1 MYEPCL
7 TNYSKDKD
15 DSDDKFW
22 EWMDK
27 DKEKYNQKHPRIS
40 HRQGQKKKKIIVS
53 ALVGIGL
60 IVAVFG
66 MFFNENEFASEKYY
80 YIPDYRLN
88 KSPLFCAQD
97 FSDPVFPEANDVL
110 LKKTSEAVK
119 NWQNRIEQYTE
130 TNEEW
135 IFEFRTISKGSNFED
150 FGCDATITFEQFPP
164 PDKEIVR
171 GETAP
176 SHYGFSD
183 VVIFYIDPVSL
194 NRLDPNVDMVITHEI
209 GHVLGLGH
217 PIFEGMYD
225 ELPFYID
232 DDGRFWSRSVMITP
246 EVYPLLPANLTYT
259 ITDYDVRSVVN
270 LYGGG
275 ISNSPIFFGYLNYI
289 IIAVVLIGIAFF
301 VNKKL
306 KEY

>member
-1 MYEPCL
+1 M
-7 TNYSKDKD
+7 TDYSKND
-15 DSDDKFW
+15 DNDDKFW

-27 DKEKYNQKHPRIS
+27 DKENYNQKHPKRS
-40 HRQGQKKKKIIVS
+40 QRQGQKMKKKIIVS
-53 ALVGIGL
+53 GL
-60 IVAVFG
+60 IGVGLVLAALGIFSSG
-66 MFFNENEFASEKYY
+66 NEFGFEKYY

-88 KSPLFCAQD
+88 KSPLFCAQE
-97 FSDPVFPEANDVL
+97 FSDPVFPQANDIL
-110 LKKTSEAVK
+110 LKKTLNAVK
-119 NWQNRIEQYTE
+119 NWQNKIEQYTE
-130 TNEEW
+130 TSGVW
-135 IFEFRTISKGSNFED
+135 IFEFHTISEDSHFED

-164 PDKEIVR
+164 PDKAVVR

-183 VVIFYIDPVSL
+183 VVIFYVDPVSA
-194 NRLDPNVDMVITHEI
+194 NRLDPDVDMVITHEI

-225 ELPFYID
+225 EIPFYID
-232 DDGRFWSRSVMITP
+232 DGGRFWSRSVMVTP
-246 EVYPLLPANLTYT
+246 EVYPFLPSNLIYT

-275 ISNSPIFFGYLNYI
+275 ISNTPIFFGYLNYI
-289 IIAVVLIGIAFF
+289 IIASILIGIAFF